1 MASSIKSMVQR
12 SVRPIHHRFRSGK
25 SELFLKLL
33 GAEKFQRLLDVGGG
47 TGMNGEFAPL
57 YGKFESVTIANL
69 NPSDEDMA
77 RSPNLRII
85 KANGCLLPFADKT
98 FDWVFSNAV
107 IEHVGGWK
115 DQQNFASEI
124 RRVASKGYFIT
135 TPNRYFPIEPHAL
148 LPFYQF
154 YPEWMKSRAL
164 HFSAGYMN
172 EVEFINL
179 LTKSEMQCL
188 FPEAHVRRVNLA
200 SSIIAFQSYPGY
212 ASAPA
217 SYS

>member
-1 MASSIKSMVQR
+1 MASSIKSMVRR

-69 NPSDEDMA
+69 NPPDEDMV

-135 TPNRYFPIEPHAL
+135 TPNR
-148 LPFYQF
+148 
-154 YPEWMKSRAL
+154 
-164 HFSAGYMN
+164 
-172 EVEFINL
+172 
-179 LTKSEMQCL
+179 
-188 FPEAHVRRVNLA
+188 
-200 SSIIAFQSYPGY
+200 
-212 ASAPA
+212 
-217 SYS
+217 